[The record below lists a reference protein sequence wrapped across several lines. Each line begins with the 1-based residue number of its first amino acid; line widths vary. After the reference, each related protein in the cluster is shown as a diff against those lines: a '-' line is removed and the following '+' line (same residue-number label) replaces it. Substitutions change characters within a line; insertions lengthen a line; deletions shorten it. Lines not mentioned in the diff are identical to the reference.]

1 MTDNPLVVLEFH
13 DHPEGEWCDDPAC
26 YQAPQNQHEGYP
38 KFDDGPVMAIMEGTN
53 ADLIVACHR
62 LGYIRDDDIVLDP
75 TYGLGRWW
83 TKWRPAKLWASDI
96 IGERSKYNFG
106 DPVDFRDIPL
116 SDGEVDV
123 VAFDPP
129 YKLNGTGGSHPS
141 DEGYGVDG
149 EYRSWQSK
157 HELIRD
163 GMTECTRVLK
173 VGGVLLA
180 KMQDQVCSGHV
191 RWQTKEFWVHAT
203 SIGLDLVDELHLLSY
218 RAQPEGRRQLHARR
232 NFSTLQVYRKVKS

>member
-1 MTDNPLVVLEFH
+1 MTDIPLVVLEFH

-26 YQAPQNQHEGYP
+26 YQAAFTSTPRVEP
-38 KFDDGPVMAIMEGTN
+38 AGPVMAIGGQSN
-53 ADLIVACHR
+53 ADLIEACYQ
-62 LGYIRDDDIVLDP
+62 LGYIGDDDTVLDP

-83 TKWRPAKLWASDI
+83 SKRTPTRLVGCDI
-96 IGERSKYNFG
+96 IAERSPIG
-106 DPVDFRDIPL
+106 VSIDFRDFKI
-116 SDGEVDV
+116 SDGCYDV

-149 EYRSWQSK
+149 AYQSWQSK

-173 VGGVLLA
+173 VGGILLL
-180 KMQDQVCSGHV
+180 KCQDQVCSGHV
-191 RWQTKEFWVHAT
+191 RWQTKEFWAHAT
-203 SIGLDLVDELHLLSY
+203 TIGLDLEDELLLPSY
-218 RAQPEGRRQLHARR
+218 RAQPEGRSQKHARR
-232 NFSTLQVYRKVKS
+232 NYSTLQVYRKVKS